1 MRDRRPVPATAAA
14 ERHRAGLSHGR
25 QVRHVTL
32 SMAPHVAPVPL
43 ELLRAALLILLAYAA
58 IVGLLPALLGLANAV
73 AP

>member
-1 MRDRRPVPATAAA
+1 
-14 ERHRAGLSHGR
+14 
-25 QVRHVTL
+25 
-32 SMAPHVAPVPL
+32 MAPHVAPVPL